1 MALTAELLDL
11 ETLYN
16 TLKANVPNAHEIQMS
31 TDRDVNNAVWDT
43 PNATAF
49 RSAWDSFRPHLQQF
63 EATLAAGATDVA
75 RNHNNNALVNGVH
88 DAPQLPD
95 VAPL

>member
-1 MALTAELLDL
+1 MPLTAELVDL

-16 TLKANVPNAHEIQMS
+16 TLKNNVTTAHEIQVS

-43 PNATAF
+43 PNAAAF
-49 RSAWDSFRPHLQQF
+49 RSAWEQFKPALQQF

-75 RNHNNNALVNGVH
+75 RNHNNNAAVNGVH
-88 DAPQLPD
+88 DAPHLAD
-95 VAPL
+95 VSPL